1 LQWQNLGLE
10 CHPPEETEL
19 VASEMLLESASADP
33 VRIERVAT
41 PAPFVGLA
49 SSAALDS
56 ALRIVL
62 QTQTQLSAMAD
73 TKASIMITVCSI
85 VLTVGITRFE
95 SPILRWPL
103 VLLTVGTLCSLIFAI
118 LAVLPS
124 AASPSHGSV
133 GIDDESP
140 AFNLFFFGHFAQL
153 SRERFEILID
163 RLARDDGRI
172 YAMLARDIYGQG
184 LVLARKK
191 YRLLRWSYLVFL
203 AGLSATALGAL
214 WTLVGIA
221 A

>member
-1 LQWQNLGLE
+1 M
-10 CHPPEETEL
+10 
-19 VASEMLLESASADP
+19 ASKLLLEAASA
-33 VRIERVAT
+33 A
-41 PAPFVGLA
+41 PAGVEGVEPSELFVGVHGNP
-49 SSAALDS
+49 ALDS

-103 VLLTVGTLCSLIFAI
+103 VLLTGGTLGSLLFAI
-118 LAVLPS
+118 LAVLP
-124 AASPSHGSV
+124 AAGLRVRRGSGGV
-133 GIDDESP
+133 DDESP

-153 SRERFEILID
+153 SLERFETLVD
-163 RLARDDGRI
+163 RLARDEGRI

-203 AGLSATALGAL
+203 AGLSATACGAL
-214 WTLVGIA
+214 WTMLQNAG
-221 A
+221 

>member
-1 LQWQNLGLE
+1 
-10 CHPPEETEL
+10 
-19 VASEMLLESASADP
+19 VASKLLLEPASA
-33 VRIERVAT
+33 V
-41 PAPFVGLA
+41 PAGAEQVEAPELFVGVHG
-49 SSAALDS
+49 SAALDS

-103 VLLTVGTLCSLIFAI
+103 VLLTAGTLCSLLFAI
-118 LAVLPS
+118 LAVLP
-124 AASPSHGSV
+124 AAAYPVRRGGSV
-133 GIDDESP
+133 DDGSP

-153 SRERFEILID
+153 SRERFETLID
-163 RLARDDGRI
+163 RLARDDARI

-203 AGLSATALGAL
+203 AGLSATGVGAI
-214 WTLVGIA
+214 WTVVRSA
-221 A
+221 S